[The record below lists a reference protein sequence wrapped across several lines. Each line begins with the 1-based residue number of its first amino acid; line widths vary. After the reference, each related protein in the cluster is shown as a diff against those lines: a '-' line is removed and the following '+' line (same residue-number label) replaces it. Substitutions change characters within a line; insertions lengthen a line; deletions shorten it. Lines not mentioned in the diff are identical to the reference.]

1 VKGDIAT
8 DDNEKLESN
17 KVSVPADAKVEA
29 RSNDDLAQ
37 DETTEGGE
45 EQLEFS
51 KGTKRQNSLH
61 KLQEE
66 REKRK

>member
-29 RSNDDLAQ
+29 RSNDDPAR
-37 DETTEGGE
+37 DETTEDEE
-45 EQLEFS
+45 EQLGLS
-51 KGTKRQNSLH
+51 KGTRRRNSLH
-61 KLQEE
+61 KLRWE

>member
-1 VKGDIAT
+1 VKGGIAT
-8 DDNEKLESN
+8 DDNEKLEPN
-17 KVSVPADAKVEA
+17 KESAPTDAKVEA
-29 RSNDDLAQ
+29 RSNDDPAR
-37 DETTEGGE
+37 DETTEDEE
-45 EQLEFS
+45 EQLGLS